1 MKEDSMTVAPN
12 ETFLDYRDLS
22 TLPVT
27 FDEQMSV
34 PMNNVVQAPD
44 DFVTEGSFVGGRNN
58 IISQQPFEESIPSIL
73 TQHLDI
79 TDVVSHEIAGRIKR
93 STPSLQNQAVNSSN
107 SSCAN
112 DAWIALAELETIQRE
127 LTTLYR
133 ISLKQNSFVNNK

>member
-1 MKEDSMTVAPN
+1 MTVAPN
-12 ETFLDYRDLS
+12 EKKLDYRDLS
-22 TLPVT
+22 TLLVI
-27 FDEQMSV
+27 FDELMSV
-34 PMNNVVQAPD
+34 PMHNVVQSPD
-44 DFVTEGSFVGGRNN
+44 DFATEGSFVCGGNN
-58 IISQQPFEESIPSIL
+58 IISQQPSEESIPSIP

-93 STPSLQNQAVNSSN
+93 STPSLQNQAGNSSN